1 MAQLK
6 DFLEMISKHISD
18 KEGVYSR
25 TALRLGIENKPT
37 ATHKDNMIKLAKEVF
52 EPLRAYVG
60 GPIKINSFY
69 RSPELNKA
77 IGGSSKSQH
86 CHGQAMDI
94 DDTFGRMTNAEMFHF
109 IRDNLDYDQMIWEF
123 GDDDNPDWVHVSYV
137 SPEENRQ
144 RCLLAYKDGGKTKYS
159 II

>member
-1 MAQLK
+1 
-6 DFLEMISKHISD
+6 MISKHISD
-18 KEGVYSR
+18 KESVYSR
-25 TALRLGIENKPT
+25 TALRLGIDNTPT
-37 ATHKDNMIKLAKEVF
+37 VKHRDNMIKLAKEVF
-52 EPLRAYVG
+52 EPLRTYVG

-137 SPEENRQ
+137 SPKDNRQ
-144 RCLLAYKDGGKTKYS
+144 RCLLAYKYNGKTKYS
-159 II
+159 VI